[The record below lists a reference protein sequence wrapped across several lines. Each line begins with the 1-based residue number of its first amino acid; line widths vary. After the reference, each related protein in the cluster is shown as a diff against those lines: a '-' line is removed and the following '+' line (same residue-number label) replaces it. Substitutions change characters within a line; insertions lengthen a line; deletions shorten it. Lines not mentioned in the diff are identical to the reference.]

1 MTFIFFGKTGKSAGT
16 SVCLM
21 SWTGLT
27 KHEQVPN
34 FQTPLDVYF
43 FFGNSGVRPR
53 EYAIIIPIT
62 ASSIRKGENINA
74 MESSSFP
81 PTTTTDESP
90 FEWKDEIMESEE
102 IDQNDTAD
110 EKLHALHQHEVDFH
124 MPYPMESGIFVS
136 STMKS

>member
-1 MTFIFFGKTGKSAGT
+1 VSKPT
-16 SVCLM
+16 SFD
-21 SWTGLT
+21 
-27 KHEQVPN
+27 VPCA
-34 FQTPLDVYF
+34 LRRVLR
-43 FFGNSGVRPR
+43 SVRSR
-53 EYAIIIPIT
+53 EYAIIIHHSFLPHT
-62 ASSIRKGENINA
+62 HLQREKNINA

-90 FEWKDEIMESEE
+90 FEWKDEMMESEE

-110 EKLHALHQHEVDFH
+110 ERLHALHQHEVDFH